1 MQETPYSLLMQEQ
14 YQLAGIVDWRRN
26 ELEAIDR
33 NTRKLLTMYKSLHPR
48 ADVDRLYCKRKN
60 DGKGMISVDDW

>member
-33 NTRKLLTMYKSLHPR
+33 NTRKLLTM
-48 ADVDRLYCKRKN
+48 
-60 DGKGMISVDDW
+60 